1 MDDFFKN
8 IRATPVNVGN
18 LVKEPGVSGE
28 NPRSDNKPIIN
39 LLLGTVEEKPA
50 KPLSAQELN
59 EKLNEI
65 SLQSKAAI
73 EDLRNQSIKI
83 VDNAR
88 AETDMVIENARY
100 SFNMFS
106 HSLEEMENR
115 PPERSK
121 EEPQAEETFDEVVE
135 KYFGSRNVID
145 FLG

>member
-1 MDDFFKN
+1 MPICEK
-8 IRATPVNVGN
+8 RNVTYF
-18 LVKEPGVSGE
+18 LRLRDEK
-28 NPRSDNKPIIN
+28 PRRDNKPLLN
-39 LLLGTVEEKPA
+39 LLLGTVDEKPA
-50 KPLSAQELN
+50 EPLSTQELN

-115 PPERSK
+115 PPELSK
-121 EEPQAEETFDEVVE
+121 EEPPTEETFEEVVE

-145 FLG
+145 FLS